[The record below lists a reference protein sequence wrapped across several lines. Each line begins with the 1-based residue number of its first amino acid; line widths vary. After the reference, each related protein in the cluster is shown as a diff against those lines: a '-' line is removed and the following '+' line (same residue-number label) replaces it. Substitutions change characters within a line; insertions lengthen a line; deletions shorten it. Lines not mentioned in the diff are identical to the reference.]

1 MFTHATLFAR
11 WCLLL
16 LLCIPVLA
24 GLVGVIFPALG
35 YFPAIGAN
43 GFSTQVFVTLF
54 TLPDVWQMMMLSLFT
69 GFGSTLL
76 AVIAAFCI
84 LATFYQS
91 SLLGKIQGVLSPFL
105 VFPHAAA
112 AIALLFVVSPSGI
125 FAAIITRL
133 NAYLSHVFTSPFTN
147 GTLPINEMASISEMA
162 LPAANDG
169 TLLYDDTG
177 LSILIALSL
186 KELPFIMLMTLS
198 VMSQPLVKKKLTGYV
213 QVGTALGYSPTASF
227 FKLVLPTIYSQI
239 KLPLLAVLVFATSNV
254 EIPLILGPNN
264 PSTLAVAIMHWF
276 NHIDL
281 SMRLLASSAA
291 VVQVAVSAVAVMLFL
306 GGEQLVKHVGK
317 RSLSSG
323 NRYFA
328 DAALRACG
336 FTVMAVYIILICAV
350 VYTVVTYS
358 FAKQWHFPLLLPEGL
373 TLLHWDTAI
382 SALASPLINSLLLGV
397 MVSTTSITLVLFT
410 LESEQ
415 LKPARTFASNAFSA
429 SLFLPLLV
437 PGVAFLYGLV
447 WFQQLVFQD
456 AVWFHTYIA
465 HMVYVVPY
473 VFLSMAVAY
482 RRLDNRYAMVAQ
494 SLGKTPWQVFYHV
507 KLPSL
512 FSAIMVA
519 WALGLAIS
527 FSQYLPTLLASGG
540 TIPTITTEAVAS
552 VSGSSTRL
560 TAVYVII
567 QAVMPLL
574 GFMIA
579 WYIPAFAMKKQR
591 RQMHSEGSLDYVD
604 ANTVHKERMANIRTK
619 TTRA

>member
-1 MFTHATLFAR
+1 HAFTT
-11 WCLLL
+11 
-16 LLCIPVLA
+16 P
-24 GLVGVIFPALG
+24 
-35 YFPAIGAN
+35 
-43 GFSTQVFVTLF
+43 FV
-54 TLPDVWQMMMLSLFT
+54 
-69 GFGSTLL
+69 
-76 AVIAAFCI
+76 
-84 LATFYQS
+84 
-91 SLLGKIQGVLSPFL
+91 
-105 VFPHAAA
+105 
-112 AIALLFVVSPSGI
+112 
-125 FAAIITRL
+125 
-133 NAYLSHVFTSPFTN
+133 
-147 GTLPINEMASISEMA
+147 NEVSEMA

-169 TLLYDDTG
+169 TLLYDSLG

-186 KELPFIMLMTLS
+186 KELPFILLMTLS

-213 QVGTALGYSPTASF
+213 KVGTALGYSPTASF
-227 FKLVLPTIYSQI
+227 FKLVLPTIFSQI

-291 VVQVAVSAVAVMLFL
+291 VVQVAVLAVAVVLFL
-306 GGEQLVKHVGK
+306 GIERLVAYTGK
-317 RSLSSG
+317 RSLSGG

-328 DAALRACG
+328 DAVLRACG
-336 FTVMAVYIILICAV
+336 FVIMAFYIILICTV
-350 VYTVVTYS
+350 VYTVVVYS

-373 TLLHWDTAI
+373 TLLHWSTAT
-382 SALASPLINSLLLGV
+382 SALTTPLINTLLLGAL
-397 MVSTTSITLVLFT
+397 VSTTSLVLVLFT

-415 LKPARTFASNAFSA
+415 LKPARAVASNAFSV

-437 PGVAFLYGLV
+437 PGVAFLY
-447 WFQQLVFQD
+447 
-456 AVWFHTYIA
+456 
-465 HMVYVVPY
+465 VVPY

-482 RRLDNRYAMVAQ
+482 RKFDNRYAMVAQ

-540 TIPTITTEAVAS
+540 TLPTVTTEAVAS

-567 QAVMPLL
+567 QAVMPLI

-579 WYIPAFAMKKQR
+579 WYMPAIATR
-591 RQMHSEGSLDYVD
+591 RRSRQMLVSDTHSNRSADPVQ
-604 ANTVHKERMANIRTK
+604 
-619 TTRA
+619 

>member
-1 MFTHATLFAR
+1 MFTHITLVAR

-43 GFSTQVFVTLF
+43 TFSTQVFAALF
-54 TLPDVWQMMMLSLFT
+54 DLPDIWQMMWLSLFT
-69 GFGSTLL
+69 GIGSTLL

-112 AIALLFVVSPSGI
+112 AISLLFVASPSGI
-125 FAAIITRL
+125 FAAITTRL
-133 NAYLSHVFTSPFTN
+133 NAYFSHAFTTPFV
-147 GTLPINEMASISEMA
+147 NEISEMA
-162 LPAANDG
+162 LPAVNDG
-169 TLLYDDTG
+169 TLLYDGLG

-186 KELPFIMLMTLS
+186 KELPFILLMTLS
-198 VMSQPLVKKKLTGYV
+198 VMSQPLVKMKLTGYV
-213 QVGTALGYSPTASF
+213 KVGTALGYSPTASF
-227 FKLVLPTIYSQI
+227 FKLVLPTIFSQI

-291 VVQVAVSAVAVMLFL
+291 VVQVAVSAVAVLLFF
-306 GGEQLVKHVGK
+306 GIERLVTYTGK
-317 RSLSSG
+317 RSLSGG

-328 DAALRACG
+328 DAVLRACG

-350 VYTVVTYS
+350 VYTVVVYS

-373 TLLHWDTAI
+373 TLLHWSTAT
-382 SALASPLINSLLLGV
+382 SALTTPLINTLLLGAL
-397 MVSTTSITLVLFT
+397 VSTTSLVLVLFT

-415 LKPARTFASNAFSA
+415 LKPARAVASNAFSV

-447 WFQQLVFQD
+447 WFQQLVFQN
-456 AVWFHTYIA
+456 AVWFHTYVA

-482 RRLDNRYAMVAQ
+482 RKFDNRYAMVAQ

-540 TIPTITTEAVAS
+540 TLPTVTTEAVAS

-567 QAVMPLL
+567 QAVMPLI

-579 WYIPAFAMKKQR
+579 WYMPAVATR
-591 RQMHSEGSLDYVD
+591 RRSRQMLVSDTQSNRSADPVQ
-604 ANTVHKERMANIRTK
+604 
-619 TTRA
+619 

>member
-1 MFTHATLFAR
+1 MFTHITLVAR

-43 GFSTQVFVTLF
+43 AFSTQVFATLF
-54 TLPDVWQMMMLSLFT
+54 DLPDIWQMMWLSLFT
-69 GFGSTLL
+69 GVGSTLL

-112 AIALLFVVSPSGI
+112 AISLLFVVSPSGI
-125 FAAIITRL
+125 FAATTTRL
-133 NAYLSHVFTSPFTN
+133 NAYFSHAFTTPFV
-147 GTLPINEMASISEMA
+147 NEISEMA

-169 TLLYDDTG
+169 TLLYDGLG

-186 KELPFIMLMTLS
+186 KELPFILLMTLS

-213 QVGTALGYSPTASF
+213 KVGTALGYSPTASF
-227 FKLVLPTIYSQI
+227 FKLVLPTIFSQI

-291 VVQVAVSAVAVMLFL
+291 VVQVAVSAVAVVLFL
-306 GGEQLVKHVGK
+306 GIERLVAYTGK
-317 RSLSSG
+317 CSLSGG

-328 DAALRACG
+328 DTALRACG
-336 FTVMAVYIILICAV
+336 FTVMAVYIILICTV
-350 VYTVVTYS
+350 VYTVVVYS

-373 TLLHWDTAI
+373 TLLHWNTAT
-382 SALASPLINSLLLGV
+382 SALTTPLINTLLLGV
-397 MVSTTSITLVLFT
+397 LVSTTSLVLVLFT

-415 LKPARTFASNAFSA
+415 LKPARAVAENAFSV

-447 WFQQLVFQD
+447 WFQQLVFQN
-456 AVWFHTYIA
+456 AVWFHTYVA

-482 RRLDNRYAMVAQ
+482 RKFDNRYAMVAQ

-540 TIPTITTEAVAS
+540 TLPTVTTEAVAS

-567 QAVMPLL
+567 QAVMPLI

-579 WYIPAFAMKKQR
+579 WYMPAIATR
-591 RQMHSEGSLDYVD
+591 RRSRQMLVSDTHSNRSADPVQ
-604 ANTVHKERMANIRTK
+604 
-619 TTRA
+619 

>member
-1 MFTHATLFAR
+1 MFTHITLVAR

-43 GFSTQVFVTLF
+43 AFSTQVFATLF
-54 TLPDVWQMMMLSLFT
+54 DLPDIWQMMWLSLFT
-69 GFGSTLL
+69 GVGSTLL

-112 AIALLFVVSPSGI
+112 AISLLFVVSPSGI
-125 FAAIITRL
+125 FAAVTTRL
-133 NAYLSHVFTSPFTN
+133 NAYFSHAFTTPFV
-147 GTLPINEMASISEMA
+147 NEISEMA

-169 TLLYDDTG
+169 TLLYDSLG

-186 KELPFIMLMTLS
+186 KELPFILLMTLS

-213 QVGTALGYSPTASF
+213 KVGTALGYSPTASF
-227 FKLVLPTIYSQI
+227 FKLVLPTIFSQI

-291 VVQVAVSAVAVMLFL
+291 VVQVAVSAVAVLLFF
-306 GGEQLVKHVGK
+306 GIERLVTYTGK
-317 RSLSSG
+317 RSLSGG

-328 DAALRACG
+328 DTALRACG

-350 VYTVVTYS
+350 VYTVVVYS

-373 TLLHWDTAI
+373 TLLHWNTAT
-382 SALASPLINSLLLGV
+382 SALTTPLINTLLLGV
-397 MVSTTSITLVLFT
+397 LVSTTSLVLVLFT

-415 LKPARTFASNAFSA
+415 LKPARAVAENAFSV

-447 WFQQLVFQD
+447 WFQQLVFQN
-456 AVWFHTYIA
+456 AVWFHTYVA
-465 HMVYVVPY
+465 HMVYVLPY

-482 RRLDNRYAMVAQ
+482 RKFDNRYAMVAQ

-540 TIPTITTEAVAS
+540 TLPTVTTEAVAS

-567 QAVMPLL
+567 QAVMPLI

-579 WYIPAFAMKKQR
+579 WYMPAVATRRRSKQ
-591 RQMHSEGSLDYVD
+591 MLVSDTHSNRSADPVQ
-604 ANTVHKERMANIRTK
+604 
-619 TTRA
+619 

>member
-1 MFTHATLFAR
+1 MFTHITLVAR

-24 GLVGVIFPALG
+24 GVVGVIFPALG

-43 GFSTQVFVTLF
+43 AFSTKVFATLF
-54 TLPDVWQMMMLSLFT
+54 SLPDVWQMMWLSLFT
-69 GFGSTLL
+69 GLGSTLL
-76 AVIAAFCI
+76 AVFAAFCI

-112 AIALLFVVSPSGI
+112 AIALLFVLSPSGI
-125 FAAIITRL
+125 FAAISTRL
-133 NAYLSHVFTSPFTN
+133 NVYFSHAFTSSFIYEP
-147 GTLPINEMASISEMA
+147 A
-162 LPAANDG
+162 LPSSNG
-169 TLLYDDTG
+169 GGILYDDVG
-177 LSILIALSL
+177 LSVLIALSL

-213 QVGTALGYSPTASF
+213 KVGTALGYSPTASF
-227 FKLVLPTIYSQI
+227 FKLVLPTIFSQI
-239 KLPLLAVLVFATSNV
+239 KLPILAVLVFATSNV

-264 PSTLAVAIMHWF
+264 PSTLAVAIVHWF

-291 VVQVAVSAVAVMLFL
+291 VVQVAVSAVAVLLFI
-306 GGEQLVKHVGK
+306 GIESIFKHMGK
-317 RSLSSG
+317 RSLSKG

-328 DAALRACG
+328 GKTVRVSGFAIVALY
-336 FTVMAVYIILICAV
+336 VILICAV
-350 VYTVVTYS
+350 VYMVVVYS
-358 FAKQWHFPLLLPEGL
+358 FAKQWTFPQLLPEGA
-373 TLLHWDTAI
+373 TLLHWNTAM
-382 SALASPLINSLLLGV
+382 SALASPFINTLLLGV
-397 MVSTTSITLVLFT
+397 LVSTTALLLVLFT

-415 LKPARTFASNAFSA
+415 LKPARAYAAYAFSL

-447 WFQQLVFQD
+447 WFQQLIFQD

-465 HMVYVVPY
+465 HMVYVIPY

-482 RRLDNRYAMVAQ
+482 RKFDNRYAMVAK
-494 SLGKTPWQVFYHV
+494 SLGKTPWQVFFHV

-540 TIPTITTEAVAS
+540 TIPTVTTEAVAS

-567 QAVMPLL
+567 QAVMPLI

-579 WYIPAFAMKKQR
+579 WYVPVIAMKKRSSQGLVTGN
-591 RQMHSEGSLDYVD
+591 QSANSAKAENKNKKGVIHS
-604 ANTVHKERMANIRTK
+604 A
-619 TTRA
+619 

>member
-1 MFTHATLFAR
+1 MFTHITLVAR

-43 GFSTQVFVTLF
+43 AFSTQVFATLF
-54 TLPDVWQMMMLSLFT
+54 DLPDIWQMMWLSLFT
-69 GFGSTLL
+69 GIGSTLL

-112 AIALLFVVSPSGI
+112 AISLLFVVSPSGI
-125 FAAIITRL
+125 FAAVTTRL
-133 NAYLSHVFTSPFTN
+133 NAYFSHAFTTPFV
-147 GTLPINEMASISEMA
+147 NEISEMA

-169 TLLYDDTG
+169 TLLYDGLG

-186 KELPFIMLMTLS
+186 KELPFILLMTLS

-213 QVGTALGYSPTASF
+213 KVGTALGYSPTASF
-227 FKLVLPTIYSQI
+227 FKLVLPTIFSQI

-291 VVQVAVSAVAVMLFL
+291 VVQVAVSAVAVVLFL
-306 GGEQLVKHVGK
+306 GIERLVAYTGK
-317 RSLSSG
+317 RSLSGG

-328 DAALRACG
+328 DTALRACG

-350 VYTVVTYS
+350 VYTVVVYS

-373 TLLHWDTAI
+373 TLLHWNTAT
-382 SALASPLINSLLLGV
+382 SALTTPLINTLLLGV
-397 MVSTTSITLVLFT
+397 LVSTTSLVLVLFT

-415 LKPARTFASNAFSA
+415 LKPARVVASNAFSV

-447 WFQQLVFQD
+447 WFQQLVFQN

-482 RRLDNRYAMVAQ
+482 RKFDNRYAMVAQ

-540 TIPTITTEAVAS
+540 TLPTVTTEAVAS

-567 QAVMPLL
+567 QAVMPLI

-579 WYIPAFAMKKQR
+579 WYMPAVATR
-591 RQMHSEGSLDYVD
+591 RRSRQMLVSDTHSNRSADPVQ
-604 ANTVHKERMANIRTK
+604 
-619 TTRA
+619 

>member
-1 MFTHATLFAR
+1 MFTHITLVAR

-43 GFSTQVFVTLF
+43 TFSTQVFATLF
-54 TLPDVWQMMMLSLFT
+54 DLPDIWQMMWLSLFT
-69 GFGSTLL
+69 GVGSTLL

-112 AIALLFVVSPSGI
+112 AISLLFVVSPSGI
-125 FAAIITRL
+125 FAATTTRL
-133 NAYLSHVFTSPFTN
+133 NAYFSHAFTTPFV
-147 GTLPINEMASISEMA
+147 NEISEMA

-169 TLLYDDTG
+169 TLLYDGLG

-186 KELPFIMLMTLS
+186 KELPFILLMTLS

-213 QVGTALGYSPTASF
+213 KVGTALGYSPTASF
-227 FKLVLPTIYSQI
+227 FKLVLPTIFSQI

-291 VVQVAVSAVAVMLFL
+291 VVQVAVSAVAVVLFL
-306 GGEQLVKHVGK
+306 GIERLVAYTGK
-317 RSLSSG
+317 RSLSGG

-328 DAALRACG
+328 DTALRACG

-350 VYTVVTYS
+350 VYTVVVYS

-373 TLLHWDTAI
+373 TLLHWSTAT
-382 SALASPLINSLLLGV
+382 SALTTPLINTLLLGV
-397 MVSTTSITLVLFT
+397 LVSTNSLVLVLFT

-415 LKPARTFASNAFSA
+415 LKPARVVASNAFSV

-447 WFQQLVFQD
+447 WFQQLVFQN

-482 RRLDNRYAMVAQ
+482 RKFDNRYAMVAQ

-540 TIPTITTEAVAS
+540 TLPTVTTEAVAS

-567 QAVMPLL
+567 QAVMPLI

-579 WYIPAFAMKKQR
+579 WYMPAIATR
-591 RQMHSEGSLDYVD
+591 RRSRQMLVSDTHSNRSADPVQ
-604 ANTVHKERMANIRTK
+604 
-619 TTRA
+619 

>member
-1 MFTHATLFAR
+1 MFAQFTRIMR

-43 GFSTQVFVTLF
+43 SFSLDVFRTLF
-54 TLPDVWQMMMLSLFT
+54 ALDDIWHMVWLSLFT
-69 GFGSTLL
+69 GVGSTLL
-76 AVIAAFCI
+76 AMAGAFLL

-91 SLLGKIQGVLSPFL
+91 SWLEKVQGLLSPFL

-112 AIALLFVVSPSGI
+112 AIALLFVLSPSGI
-125 FAAIITRL
+125 FARL
-133 NAYLSHVFTSPFTN
+133 MVLGGDDVPPVAGSSFFPYDEFGFSV
-147 GTLPINEMASISEMA
+147 
-162 LPAANDG
+162 
-169 TLLYDDTG
+169 LL
-177 LSILIALSL
+177 ALSL
-186 KELPFIMLMTLS
+186 KELPFIILMALS
-198 VMSQPLVKKKLTGYV
+198 VMSQPLIKKKLLGYV
-213 QVGTALGYSPTASF
+213 NVGSSLGYSPTASF
-227 FKLVLPTIYSQI
+227 FKLVAPSIFTQI
-239 KLPLLAVLVFATSNV
+239 KLPILAVLVFATSNV
-254 EIPLILGPNN
+254 EIPLILGSNN

-291 VVQVAVSAVAVMLFL
+291 VLQVAVSGVVLLLFFAVEHFL
-306 GGEQLVKHVGK
+306 MYLGK
-317 RSLSSG
+317 QSLIKG
-323 NRYFA
+323 RRHGA
-328 DAALRACG
+328 DALVRG
-336 FTVMAVYIILICAV
+336 IGYGIVSLYVILISTVIYAV
-350 VYTVVTYS
+350 VMYS
-358 FAKQWHFPLLLPEGL
+358 IAKHWSFPALLPEGV
-373 TLLHWDTAI
+373 TFLHWGTALE
-382 SALASPLINSLLLGV
+382 ALATPLVNSLLLG
-397 MVSTTSITLVLFT
+397 MLVSTSAMLLVLFT

-415 LKPARTFASNAFSA
+415 LKPAARHANSAFSI

-447 WFQQLVFQD
+447 WFQQLVLQN

-482 RRLDNRYAMVAQ
+482 RKFDNRYAMVAQ
-494 SLGKTPWQVFYHV
+494 SLGKTPWQVFYRI
-507 KLPSL
+507 KLSL
-512 FSAIMVA
+512 MLNAILVA

-540 TIPTITTEAVAS
+540 TIATITTEAVAS

-567 QAVMPLL
+567 QGAMPLI
-574 GFMIA
+574 GFVIA
-579 WYIPAFAMKKQR
+579 WYLPGVLMKNRGASIKEKNKR
-591 RQMHSEGSLDYVD
+591 RAVLHG
-604 ANTVHKERMANIRTK
+604 T
-619 TTRA
+619 

>member
-1 MFTHATLFAR
+1 MFTHITLVAR

-43 GFSTQVFVTLF
+43 AFSTQVFAALF
-54 TLPDVWQMMMLSLFT
+54 DLPDIWQMMWLSLFT
-69 GFGSTLL
+69 GVGSTLL

-112 AIALLFVVSPSGI
+112 AISLLFVVSPSGI
-125 FAAIITRL
+125 FAAITTRL
-133 NAYLSHVFTSPFTN
+133 NAYFSHAFATPFV
-147 GTLPINEMASISEMA
+147 NEISEMA

-169 TLLYDDTG
+169 TLLYDGLG

-186 KELPFIMLMTLS
+186 KELPFILLMTLS

-213 QVGTALGYSPTASF
+213 KVGTALGYSPTASF
-227 FKLVLPTIYSQI
+227 FKLVLPTIFSQI

-291 VVQVAVSAVAVMLFL
+291 VVQVAVSAVAVVLFL
-306 GGEQLVKHVGK
+306 GIERLVAYTGK
-317 RSLSSG
+317 RSLSGG

-328 DAALRACG
+328 DTALRACG

-350 VYTVVTYS
+350 VYTVVVYS

-373 TLLHWDTAI
+373 TLLHWSTAT
-382 SALASPLINSLLLGV
+382 SALTTPLINTLLLGV
-397 MVSTTSITLVLFT
+397 LVSTNSLVLVLFT

-415 LKPARTFASNAFSA
+415 LKPARVVASNAFSV

-447 WFQQLVFQD
+447 WFQQLVFQN

-482 RRLDNRYAMVAQ
+482 RKFDNRYAMVAQ

-540 TIPTITTEAVAS
+540 TLPTVTTEAVAS

-567 QAVMPLL
+567 QAVMPLI

-579 WYIPAFAMKKQR
+579 WYMPAIATR
-591 RQMHSEGSLDYVD
+591 RRSRQMLVSDTHSNRSADPVQ
-604 ANTVHKERMANIRTK
+604 
-619 TTRA
+619 

>member
-1 MFTHATLFAR
+1 MFTHITLVAR

-43 GFSTQVFVTLF
+43 AFSTQVFATLF
-54 TLPDVWQMMMLSLFT
+54 GLPDIWQMMWLSLFT
-69 GFGSTLL
+69 GIGSTLL

-112 AIALLFVVSPSGI
+112 AISLLFVVSPSGI
-125 FAAIITRL
+125 FAAITTRL
-133 NAYLSHVFTSPFTN
+133 NAYFSHAFTTPFV
-147 GTLPINEMASISEMA
+147 NEISEMA

-169 TLLYDDTG
+169 TLLYDSLG

-186 KELPFIMLMTLS
+186 KELPFILLMTLS

-213 QVGTALGYSPTASF
+213 KVGTALGYSPTASF
-227 FKLVLPTIYSQI
+227 FKLVLPTIFSQI

-291 VVQVAVSAVAVMLFL
+291 VVQVAVSAVAVLLFF
-306 GGEQLVKHVGK
+306 GIERLVTYTGK
-317 RSLSSG
+317 RSLSGG

-328 DAALRACG
+328 DAVLRTCG
-336 FTVMAVYIILICAV
+336 FVIMAFYIILICTV
-350 VYTVVTYS
+350 VYTVVVYS
-358 FAKQWHFPLLLPEGL
+358 LAKQWHFPLLLPEGL
-373 TLLHWDTAI
+373 TLLHWNTAT
-382 SALASPLINSLLLGV
+382 SALTTPLINTLLLGV
-397 MVSTTSITLVLFT
+397 LVSTTSLVLVLFT

-415 LKPARTFASNAFSA
+415 LKPARAVAENAFSV

-447 WFQQLVFQD
+447 WFQQLVFQN
-456 AVWFHTYIA
+456 AVWFHTYVA
-465 HMVYVVPY
+465 HMVYVLPY

-482 RRLDNRYAMVAQ
+482 RKFDNRYAMVAQ

-540 TIPTITTEAVAS
+540 TLPTVTTEAVAS

-567 QAVMPLL
+567 QAVMPLI

-579 WYIPAFAMKKQR
+579 WYMPAIATR
-591 RQMHSEGSLDYVD
+591 RRSRQMLVSDTHSNRSADPVQ
-604 ANTVHKERMANIRTK
+604 
-619 TTRA
+619 

>member
-1 MFTHATLFAR
+1 MFTHITLVAR

-43 GFSTQVFVTLF
+43 TFSTQVFATLF
-54 TLPDVWQMMMLSLFT
+54 GLPDIWQMMWLSLFT
-69 GFGSTLL
+69 GIGSTLL

-112 AIALLFVVSPSGI
+112 AISLVFVVSPSGI
-125 FAAIITRL
+125 FAAVTTRL
-133 NAYLSHVFTSPFTN
+133 NAYFSHAFTTPFV
-147 GTLPINEMASISEMA
+147 NEVSEMA

-169 TLLYDDTG
+169 TLLYDSLG

-186 KELPFIMLMTLS
+186 KELPFILLMTLS

-213 QVGTALGYSPTASF
+213 KVGTALGYSPTASF
-227 FKLVLPTIYSQI
+227 FKLVLPTIFSQI
-239 KLPLLAVLVFATSNV
+239 NATSNV

-291 VVQVAVSAVAVMLFL
+291 VVQVAVLAVAVVLFL
-306 GGEQLVKHVGK
+306 GIERLVAYTGK
-317 RSLSSG
+317 RSLSGG

-328 DAALRACG
+328 DAVLRACG
-336 FTVMAVYIILICAV
+336 FVIMAFYIILICTV
-350 VYTVVTYS
+350 VYTVVVYS

-373 TLLHWDTAI
+373 TLLHWSTAT
-382 SALASPLINSLLLGV
+382 SALTTPLINTLLLGAL
-397 MVSTTSITLVLFT
+397 VSTTSLVLVLFT

-415 LKPARTFASNAFSA
+415 LKPARAVASNAFSV

-447 WFQQLVFQD
+447 WFQQLVFQN
-456 AVWFHTYIA
+456 AVWFHTYVA

-482 RRLDNRYAMVAQ
+482 RKFDNRYAMVAQ

-540 TIPTITTEAVAS
+540 TLPTVTTEAVAS

-567 QAVMPLL
+567 QAVMPLI

-579 WYIPAFAMKKQR
+579 WCMPAIAMR
-591 RQMHSEGSLDYVD
+591 RRSRQMLVSDTHSNRSADPVQ
-604 ANTVHKERMANIRTK
+604 
-619 TTRA
+619 

>member
-1 MFTHATLFAR
+1 MFTHITLVAR

-43 GFSTQVFVTLF
+43 AFSTQVFATLF
-54 TLPDVWQMMMLSLFT
+54 GLPDIWQMMWLSLFT
-69 GFGSTLL
+69 GIGSTLL

-112 AIALLFVVSPSGI
+112 AISLLFVVSPSGI
-125 FAAIITRL
+125 FAAVTTRL
-133 NAYLSHVFTSPFTN
+133 NAYFSHAFTTPFV
-147 GTLPINEMASISEMA
+147 NEISEMA

-169 TLLYDDTG
+169 TLLYDSLG

-186 KELPFIMLMTLS
+186 KELPFILLMTLS
-198 VMSQPLVKKKLTGYV
+198 IMSQPLVKKKLTGYV
-213 QVGTALGYSPTASF
+213 KVGTALGYSPTASF
-227 FKLVLPTIYSQI
+227 FKLVLPTIFSQI

-291 VVQVAVSAVAVMLFL
+291 VVQVAVSAVAVLLFF
-306 GGEQLVKHVGK
+306 GIERLVTYTGK
-317 RSLSSG
+317 RSLSGG

-328 DAALRACG
+328 DAVLRTCG
-336 FTVMAVYIILICAV
+336 FVIMAFYIILICTV
-350 VYTVVTYS
+350 VYTVVVYS

-373 TLLHWDTAI
+373 TLLHWNTAT
-382 SALASPLINSLLLGV
+382 SALTTPLINTLLLGV
-397 MVSTTSITLVLFT
+397 LVSTTSLVLVLFT

-415 LKPARTFASNAFSA
+415 LKPARAVAENAFSV

-447 WFQQLVFQD
+447 WFQQLAFQN
-456 AVWFHTYIA
+456 AVWFHTYVA
-465 HMVYVVPY
+465 HMVYVLPY

-482 RRLDNRYAMVAQ
+482 RKFDNRYAMVAQ

-540 TIPTITTEAVAS
+540 TLPTVTTEAVAS

-567 QAVMPLL
+567 QAVMPLI

-579 WYIPAFAMKKQR
+579 WYMPAVATR
-591 RQMHSEGSLDYVD
+591 RRSRQMLVSDTHSNRSADPVQ
-604 ANTVHKERMANIRTK
+604 
-619 TTRA
+619 

>member
-1 MFTHATLFAR
+1 MFTHITLVAR

-43 GFSTQVFVTLF
+43 AFSTQVFATLF
-54 TLPDVWQMMMLSLFT
+54 DLPDIWQMMWLSLFT
-69 GFGSTLL
+69 GVGSTLL

-112 AIALLFVVSPSGI
+112 AISLLFVVSPSGI
-125 FAAIITRL
+125 FAATTTRL
-133 NAYLSHVFTSPFTN
+133 NAYFSHAFTTPFV
-147 GTLPINEMASISEMA
+147 NEISEMA

-169 TLLYDDTG
+169 TLLYDSLG

-186 KELPFIMLMTLS
+186 KELPFILLMTLS

-213 QVGTALGYSPTASF
+213 KVGTALGYSPTASF
-227 FKLVLPTIYSQI
+227 FKLVLPTIFSQI
-239 KLPLLAVLVFATSNV
+239 KLPLLAVLVFAISNV

-291 VVQVAVSAVAVMLFL
+291 VVQVAVSAVAVVLFL
-306 GGEQLVKHVGK
+306 GIERLVAYTGK
-317 RSLSSG
+317 RSLSGG

-328 DAALRACG
+328 DTALRACG

-350 VYTVVTYS
+350 VYTVVVYS

-373 TLLHWDTAI
+373 TLLHWSTAT
-382 SALASPLINSLLLGV
+382 SALTTPLINTLLLGAL
-397 MVSTTSITLVLFT
+397 VSTTSLVLVLFT

-415 LKPARTFASNAFSA
+415 LKPARAVASNAFSV

-447 WFQQLVFQD
+447 WFQQLVFQN
-456 AVWFHTYIA
+456 AVWFHTYVA

-482 RRLDNRYAMVAQ
+482 RKFDNRYAMVAQ

-540 TIPTITTEAVAS
+540 TLPTVTTEAVAS

-567 QAVMPLL
+567 QAVMPLI

-579 WYIPAFAMKKQR
+579 WYMPAVATRRRSKQ
-591 RQMHSEGSLDYVD
+591 MLVSDTHSNRSADPVQ
-604 ANTVHKERMANIRTK
+604 
-619 TTRA
+619 

>member
-1 MFTHATLFAR
+1 MFAQFTRIMR

-43 GFSTQVFVTLF
+43 SFSLDVFRTLF
-54 TLPDVWQMMMLSLFT
+54 ALDDIWHMVWLSLFT
-69 GFGSTLL
+69 GVGSTLL
-76 AVIAAFCI
+76 AMAGAFLL

-91 SLLGKIQGVLSPFL
+91 SWLEKVQGLLSPFL

-112 AIALLFVVSPSGI
+112 AIALLFVLSPSGI
-125 FAAIITRL
+125 FARFMVL
-133 NAYLSHVFTSPFTN
+133 GGS
-147 GTLPINEMASISEMA
+147 
-162 LPAANDG
+162 DG
-169 TLLYDDTG
+169 PHIAGSSFFPYDEFGFSVLL
-177 LSILIALSL
+177 ALSL
-186 KELPFIMLMTLS
+186 KELPFIILMALS
-198 VMSQPLVKKKLTGYV
+198 VMSQPLIKKKLLGYV
-213 QVGTALGYSPTASF
+213 NVGSSLGYSPTASF
-227 FKLVLPTIYSQI
+227 FKLVAPSIFTQI
-239 KLPLLAVLVFATSNV
+239 KLPILAVLVFATSNV
-254 EIPLILGPNN
+254 EIPLILGSNN

-291 VVQVAVSAVAVMLFL
+291 VLQVAVSGVVLLLFFAVEHFL
-306 GGEQLVKHVGK
+306 MYLGK
-317 RSLSSG
+317 QSLIKG
-323 NRYFA
+323 RRHGA
-328 DAALRACG
+328 DALVRG
-336 FTVMAVYIILICAV
+336 IGYGIVSLYVILISTVIYAV
-350 VYTVVTYS
+350 VMYS
-358 FAKQWHFPLLLPEGL
+358 IAKHWSFPALLPEGV
-373 TLLHWDTAI
+373 TFLHWGTALE
-382 SALASPLINSLLLGV
+382 ALATPLVNSLLLG
-397 MVSTTSITLVLFT
+397 MLVSTSAMLLVLFT

-415 LKPARTFASNAFSA
+415 LKPAARHANSAFSI

-447 WFQQLVFQD
+447 WFQQLVLQN

-482 RRLDNRYAMVAQ
+482 RKFDNRYAMVAQ
-494 SLGKTPWQVFYHV
+494 SLGKTPWQVFYRI
-507 KLPSL
+507 KLPL
-512 FSAIMVA
+512 MLNAILVA

-540 TIPTITTEAVAS
+540 TIATITTEAVAS

-567 QAVMPLL
+567 QGAMPLI
-574 GFMIA
+574 GFVIA
-579 WYIPAFAMKKQR
+579 WYLPGVLMKNRGASIKEKNKR
-591 RQMHSEGSLDYVD
+591 RAVLHG
-604 ANTVHKERMANIRTK
+604 T
-619 TTRA
+619 

>member
-1 MFTHATLFAR
+1 MFTHITLVAR

-43 GFSTQVFVTLF
+43 AFSTQVFATLF
-54 TLPDVWQMMMLSLFT
+54 DLPDIWQMMWLSLFT
-69 GFGSTLL
+69 GIGSTLL

-112 AIALLFVVSPSGI
+112 AISLLFVVSPSGI
-125 FAAIITRL
+125 FAATTTRL
-133 NAYLSHVFTSPFTN
+133 NAYFSHAFTTPFV
-147 GTLPINEMASISEMA
+147 NEISEMA

-169 TLLYDDTG
+169 TLLYDGLG

-186 KELPFIMLMTLS
+186 KELPFILLMTLS

-213 QVGTALGYSPTASF
+213 KVGTALGYSPTASF
-227 FKLVLPTIYSQI
+227 FKLVLPTIFSQI

-291 VVQVAVSAVAVMLFL
+291 VVQVAVSAVAVVLFL
-306 GGEQLVKHVGK
+306 GIERLVAYTGK
-317 RSLSSG
+317 CSLSGG

-328 DAALRACG
+328 DTALRACG

-350 VYTVVTYS
+350 VYTVVVYS

-373 TLLHWDTAI
+373 TLLHWNTAT
-382 SALASPLINSLLLGV
+382 SALTTPLINTLLLGV
-397 MVSTTSITLVLFT
+397 LVSTTSLVLVLFT

-415 LKPARTFASNAFSA
+415 LKPARAVAENAFSV

-447 WFQQLVFQD
+447 WFQQLVFQN
-456 AVWFHTYIA
+456 AVWFHTYVA

-482 RRLDNRYAMVAQ
+482 RKFDNRYAMVAQ

-540 TIPTITTEAVAS
+540 TLPTVTTEAVAS

-567 QAVMPLL
+567 QAVMPLI

-579 WYIPAFAMKKQR
+579 WYMPAVATR
-591 RQMHSEGSLDYVD
+591 RRSRQMLVSDTHSNRSADPVQ
-604 ANTVHKERMANIRTK
+604 
-619 TTRA
+619 

>member
-1 MFTHATLFAR
+1 MFAQFTRIMR

-43 GFSTQVFVTLF
+43 SFSLDVFRTLF
-54 TLPDVWQMMMLSLFT
+54 ALDDIWHMVWLSLFT
-69 GFGSTLL
+69 GVGSTLL
-76 AVIAAFCI
+76 AMAGAFLL

-91 SLLGKIQGVLSPFL
+91 SWLEKVQGLLSPFL

-112 AIALLFVVSPSGI
+112 AIALLFVLSPSGI
-125 FAAIITRL
+125 FARL
-133 NAYLSHVFTSPFTN
+133 MVLGGDDAP
-147 GTLPINEMASISEMA
+147 
-162 LPAANDG
+162 PAAGSSFFPYDEFG
-169 TLLYDDTG
+169 FSVLL
-177 LSILIALSL
+177 ALSL
-186 KELPFIMLMTLS
+186 KELPFIILMALS
-198 VMSQPLVKKKLTGYV
+198 VMSQPLIKKKLLGYV
-213 QVGTALGYSPTASF
+213 NVGASLGYSPTASF
-227 FKLVLPTIYSQI
+227 FKLVAPSIFTQI
-239 KLPLLAVLVFATSNV
+239 KLPILAVLVFATSNV
-254 EIPLILGPNN
+254 EIPLILGSNN

-291 VVQVAVSAVAVMLFL
+291 VLQVAVSGVVLLLFFAVEHFL
-306 GGEQLVKHVGK
+306 MYLGK
-317 RSLSSG
+317 QSLIKG
-323 NRYFA
+323 RRHGA
-328 DAALRACG
+328 DALVRG
-336 FTVMAVYIILICAV
+336 IGYGIVSLYVILISTVIYAV
-350 VYTVVTYS
+350 VMYS
-358 FAKQWHFPLLLPEGL
+358 IAKHWSFPALLPEGV
-373 TLLHWDTAI
+373 TFLHWGTALE
-382 SALASPLINSLLLGV
+382 ALATPLVNSLLLG
-397 MVSTTSITLVLFT
+397 MLVSTSAMLLVLFT

-415 LKPARTFASNAFSA
+415 LKPAARHANSAFSI

-447 WFQQLVFQD
+447 WFQQLVLQN

-482 RRLDNRYAMVAQ
+482 RKFDNRYAMVAQ
-494 SLGKTPWQVFYHV
+494 SLGKTPWQVFYRI
-507 KLPSL
+507 KLPL
-512 FSAIMVA
+512 MLNAILVA

-540 TIPTITTEAVAS
+540 TIATITTEAVAS

-567 QAVMPLL
+567 QGAMPLI
-574 GFMIA
+574 GFVIA
-579 WYIPAFAMKKQR
+579 WYLPGVLMKNRGASIKEKNKR
-591 RQMHSEGSLDYVD
+591 RAVLHG
-604 ANTVHKERMANIRTK
+604 T
-619 TTRA
+619 

>member
-1 MFTHATLFAR
+1 MFTHITLVAR

-43 GFSTQVFVTLF
+43 AFSTQVFATLF
-54 TLPDVWQMMMLSLFT
+54 GLPDIWQMMWLSLFT
-69 GFGSTLL
+69 GIGSTLL

-112 AIALLFVVSPSGI
+112 AISLLFVVSPSGI
-125 FAAIITRL
+125 FAAVTTRL
-133 NAYLSHVFTSPFTN
+133 NAYFSHAFTTPFV
-147 GTLPINEMASISEMA
+147 NEISEMA

-169 TLLYDDTG
+169 TLLYDSLG

-186 KELPFIMLMTLS
+186 KELPFILLMTLS

-213 QVGTALGYSPTASF
+213 KVGTALGYSPTASF
-227 FKLVLPTIYSQI
+227 FKLVLPTIFSQI

-291 VVQVAVSAVAVMLFL
+291 VVQVAVSAVAVLLFF
-306 GGEQLVKHVGK
+306 GIERLVTYTGK
-317 RSLSSG
+317 RSLSGG

-328 DAALRACG
+328 DAVLRTCG
-336 FTVMAVYIILICAV
+336 FVIMAFYIILICTV
-350 VYTVVTYS
+350 VYTVVVYS

-373 TLLHWDTAI
+373 TLLHWNTAT
-382 SALASPLINSLLLGV
+382 SALTTPLINTLLLGV
-397 MVSTTSITLVLFT
+397 LVSTTSLVLVLFT

-415 LKPARTFASNAFSA
+415 LKPARVVASNAFSV

-447 WFQQLVFQD
+447 WFQQLVFQN
-456 AVWFHTYIA
+456 AVWFHTYVA
-465 HMVYVVPY
+465 HMVYVLPY

-482 RRLDNRYAMVAQ
+482 RKFDNRYAMVAK

-540 TIPTITTEAVAS
+540 TLPTVTTEAVAS

-567 QAVMPLL
+567 QAVMPLI

-579 WYIPAFAMKKQR
+579 WYMPAVATR
-591 RQMHSEGSLDYVD
+591 RRSRQMLVSDTHSNRSADPVQ
-604 ANTVHKERMANIRTK
+604 
-619 TTRA
+619 

>member
-1 MFTHATLFAR
+1 MFTHITLVAR

-43 GFSTQVFVTLF
+43 AFSTQVFATLF
-54 TLPDVWQMMMLSLFT
+54 GLPDIWQMMWLSLFT
-69 GFGSTLL
+69 GIGSTLL

-112 AIALLFVVSPSGI
+112 AISLLFVVSPSGI
-125 FAAIITRL
+125 FAAVTTRL
-133 NAYLSHVFTSPFTN
+133 NAYFSHAFTTPFV
-147 GTLPINEMASISEMA
+147 NEISEMA

-169 TLLYDDTG
+169 TLLYDSLG

-186 KELPFIMLMTLS
+186 KELPFILLMTLS

-213 QVGTALGYSPTASF
+213 KVGTALGYSPTASF
-227 FKLVLPTIYSQI
+227 FKLVLPTIFSQI

-291 VVQVAVSAVAVMLFL
+291 VVQVAVSAVAVLLFF
-306 GGEQLVKHVGK
+306 GIERLVTYTGK
-317 RSLSSG
+317 RSLSGG

-328 DAALRACG
+328 DAVLRTCG
-336 FTVMAVYIILICAV
+336 FVIMAFYIILICTG
-350 VYTVVTYS
+350 VYTVVVYS

-373 TLLHWDTAI
+373 TLLHWNTAT
-382 SALASPLINSLLLGV
+382 SALTTPLINTLLLGV
-397 MVSTTSITLVLFT
+397 LVSTTSLVLVLFT

-415 LKPARTFASNAFSA
+415 LKPARAVAENAFSV

-447 WFQQLVFQD
+447 WFQQLVFQN
-456 AVWFHTYIA
+456 AVWFHTYVA
-465 HMVYVVPY
+465 HMVYVLPY

-482 RRLDNRYAMVAQ
+482 RKFDNRYAMVAQ

-540 TIPTITTEAVAS
+540 TLPTVTTEAVAS

-567 QAVMPLL
+567 QAVMPLI

-579 WYIPAFAMKKQR
+579 WYMPAVATR
-591 RQMHSEGSLDYVD
+591 RRSRQMLVSDTHSNRSADPVQ
-604 ANTVHKERMANIRTK
+604 
-619 TTRA
+619 

>member
-1 MFTHATLFAR
+1 MFTHITLVAR

-43 GFSTQVFVTLF
+43 AFSTQVFAALF
-54 TLPDVWQMMMLSLFT
+54 DLPDIWQMMWLSLFT
-69 GFGSTLL
+69 GVGSTLL

-112 AIALLFVVSPSGI
+112 AISLLFVVSPSGI
-125 FAAIITRL
+125 FAAVTTRL
-133 NAYLSHVFTSPFTN
+133 NAYFSHAFTTPFV
-147 GTLPINEMASISEMA
+147 NEISEMA

-169 TLLYDDTG
+169 TLLYDSLG

-186 KELPFIMLMTLS
+186 KELPFILLMTLS

-213 QVGTALGYSPTASF
+213 KVGTALGYSPTASF
-227 FKLVLPTIYSQI
+227 FKLVLPTIFSQI

-291 VVQVAVSAVAVMLFL
+291 VVQVAVSAVAVLLFF
-306 GGEQLVKHVGK
+306 GIERLVTYTGK
-317 RSLSSG
+317 RSLSGG

-328 DAALRACG
+328 DAVLRTCG
-336 FTVMAVYIILICAV
+336 FVIMAFYIILICTV
-350 VYTVVTYS
+350 VYTVVVYS
-358 FAKQWHFPLLLPEGL
+358 LAKQWHFPLLLPEGL
-373 TLLHWDTAI
+373 TLLHWNTAT
-382 SALASPLINSLLLGV
+382 SALTTPLINTLLLGV
-397 MVSTTSITLVLFT
+397 LVSTTSLVLVLFT

-415 LKPARTFASNAFSA
+415 LKPARAVAENAFSV

-447 WFQQLVFQD
+447 WFQQLVFQN
-456 AVWFHTYIA
+456 AVWFHTYVA

-482 RRLDNRYAMVAQ
+482 RKFDNRYAMVAK

-540 TIPTITTEAVAS
+540 TLPTVTTEAVAS

-567 QAVMPLL
+567 QAVMPLI

-579 WYIPAFAMKKQR
+579 WYMPAIATR
-591 RQMHSEGSLDYVD
+591 RRSRQMLVSDTHSNRSADPVQ
-604 ANTVHKERMANIRTK
+604 
-619 TTRA
+619 

>member
-1 MFTHATLFAR
+1 MFTHITLVAR

-43 GFSTQVFVTLF
+43 AFSTQVFATLF
-54 TLPDVWQMMMLSLFT
+54 GLPDIWQMMWLSLFT
-69 GFGSTLL
+69 GIGSTLL

-112 AIALLFVVSPSGI
+112 AISLLFVVSPSGI
-125 FAAIITRL
+125 FAAVTTRL
-133 NAYLSHVFTSPFTN
+133 NAYFSHAFTTPFV
-147 GTLPINEMASISEMA
+147 NEVSEMA

-169 TLLYDDTG
+169 TLLYDSLG

-186 KELPFIMLMTLS
+186 KELPFILLMTLS

-213 QVGTALGYSPTASF
+213 KVGTALGYSPTASF
-227 FKLVLPTIYSQI
+227 FKLVLPTIFSQI

-291 VVQVAVSAVAVMLFL
+291 VVQVAVSAVAVLLFF
-306 GGEQLVKHVGK
+306 GIERLVTYTGK
-317 RSLSSG
+317 RSLSGG

-328 DAALRACG
+328 DAVLRTCG
-336 FTVMAVYIILICAV
+336 FVIMAFYIILICTG
-350 VYTVVTYS
+350 VYTVVVYS

-373 TLLHWDTAI
+373 TLLHWNTAT
-382 SALASPLINSLLLGV
+382 SALTTPLINTLLLGV
-397 MVSTTSITLVLFT
+397 LVSTTSLVLVLFT

-415 LKPARTFASNAFSA
+415 LKPARAVAENAFSV

-447 WFQQLVFQD
+447 WFQQLVFQN
-456 AVWFHTYIA
+456 AVWFHTYVA
-465 HMVYVVPY
+465 HMVYVLPY

-482 RRLDNRYAMVAQ
+482 RKFDNRYAMVAK

-540 TIPTITTEAVAS
+540 TLPTVTTEAVAS

-567 QAVMPLL
+567 QAVMPLI

-579 WYIPAFAMKKQR
+579 WYMPAVATR
-591 RQMHSEGSLDYVD
+591 RRSRQMLVSDTHSNRSADPVQ
-604 ANTVHKERMANIRTK
+604 
-619 TTRA
+619 

>member
-1 MFTHATLFAR
+1 MFTHITLVAR

-43 GFSTQVFVTLF
+43 AFSTQVFATLF
-54 TLPDVWQMMMLSLFT
+54 DLPDIWQMMWLSLFT
-69 GFGSTLL
+69 GIGSTLL

-112 AIALLFVVSPSGI
+112 AISLLFVVSPSGI
-125 FAAIITRL
+125 FAAVTTRL
-133 NAYLSHVFTSPFTN
+133 NAYFSHAFTTPFV
-147 GTLPINEMASISEMA
+147 NEISEMA

-169 TLLYDDTG
+169 TLLYDGLG

-186 KELPFIMLMTLS
+186 KELPFILLMTLS

-213 QVGTALGYSPTASF
+213 KVGTALGYSPTASF
-227 FKLVLPTIYSQI
+227 FKLVLPTIFSQI

-291 VVQVAVSAVAVMLFL
+291 VVQVAVSAVAVVLFL
-306 GGEQLVKHVGK
+306 GIERLVAYTGK
-317 RSLSSG
+317 RSLSGG

-328 DAALRACG
+328 DTALRACG

-350 VYTVVTYS
+350 VYTVVVYS

-373 TLLHWDTAI
+373 TLLHWNTAT
-382 SALASPLINSLLLGV
+382 SALTTPLINTLLLGV
-397 MVSTTSITLVLFT
+397 LVSTTSLVLVLFT

-415 LKPARTFASNAFSA
+415 LKPARVVASNAFSV

-447 WFQQLVFQD
+447 WFQQLVFQN

-482 RRLDNRYAMVAQ
+482 RKFDNRYAMVAQ

-519 WALGLAIS
+519 SALGLAIS

-540 TIPTITTEAVAS
+540 TLPTVTTEAVAS

-567 QAVMPLL
+567 QAVMPLI

-579 WYIPAFAMKKQR
+579 WYMPAVATR
-591 RQMHSEGSLDYVD
+591 RRSRQMLVSDTHSNRSADPVQ
-604 ANTVHKERMANIRTK
+604 
-619 TTRA
+619 

>member
-1 MFTHATLFAR
+1 MFTHITLVAR

-35 YFPAIGAN
+35 NFPAIGAN
-43 GFSTQVFVTLF
+43 TFSTQVFATLF
-54 TLPDVWQMMMLSLFT
+54 DLPDIWQMMWLSLFT
-69 GFGSTLL
+69 GVGSTLL

-112 AIALLFVVSPSGI
+112 AISLLFVVSPSGI
-125 FAAIITRL
+125 FAATTTRL
-133 NAYLSHVFTSPFTN
+133 NAYFSHAFTTPFV
-147 GTLPINEMASISEMA
+147 NEISEMA

-169 TLLYDDTG
+169 TLLYDGLG

-186 KELPFIMLMTLS
+186 KELPFILLMTLS

-213 QVGTALGYSPTASF
+213 KVGTALGYSPTASF
-227 FKLVLPTIYSQI
+227 FKLVLPTIFSQI

-291 VVQVAVSAVAVMLFL
+291 VVQVAVSAVAVVLFL
-306 GGEQLVKHVGK
+306 GIERLVAYTGK
-317 RSLSSG
+317 RSLSGG

-328 DAALRACG
+328 DTALRACG

-350 VYTVVTYS
+350 VYTVVVYS

-373 TLLHWDTAI
+373 TLLHWSTAT
-382 SALASPLINSLLLGV
+382 SALTTPLINTLLLGV
-397 MVSTTSITLVLFT
+397 LVSTNSLVLVLFT

-415 LKPARTFASNAFSA
+415 LKPARVVASNAFSV

-447 WFQQLVFQD
+447 WFQQLVFQN
-456 AVWFHTYIA
+456 AVWFHTYVA

-482 RRLDNRYAMVAQ
+482 RKFDNRYAMVAQ

-540 TIPTITTEAVAS
+540 TLPTVTTEAVAS

-567 QAVMPLL
+567 QAVMPLI

-579 WYIPAFAMKKQR
+579 WYMPAIATR
-591 RQMHSEGSLDYVD
+591 RRSRQMLVSDTHSNRSADPVQ
-604 ANTVHKERMANIRTK
+604 
-619 TTRA
+619 

>member
-1 MFTHATLFAR
+1 MFTHITLVAR

-43 GFSTQVFVTLF
+43 AFSTQVFATLF
-54 TLPDVWQMMMLSLFT
+54 GLPDIWQMMWLSLFT
-69 GFGSTLL
+69 GIGSTLL

-112 AIALLFVVSPSGI
+112 AISLVFVVSPSGI
-125 FAAIITRL
+125 FAAVTTRL
-133 NAYLSHVFTSPFTN
+133 NAYFSHAFTTPFV
-147 GTLPINEMASISEMA
+147 NEISEMA

-169 TLLYDDTG
+169 TLLYDGLG

-186 KELPFIMLMTLS
+186 KELPFILLMTLS

-213 QVGTALGYSPTASF
+213 KVGTALGYSPTASF
-227 FKLVLPTIYSQI
+227 FKLVLPTIFSQI

-291 VVQVAVSAVAVMLFL
+291 VVQVAVLAVAVVLFL
-306 GGEQLVKHVGK
+306 GIERLVAYTGK
-317 RSLSSG
+317 RSLSGG

-328 DAALRACG
+328 DTALRACG

-350 VYTVVTYS
+350 VYTVVVYS

-373 TLLHWDTAI
+373 TLLHWSTAT
-382 SALASPLINSLLLGV
+382 SALTTPLINTLLLGV
-397 MVSTTSITLVLFT
+397 LVSTTSLVLVLFT

-415 LKPARTFASNAFSA
+415 LKPARVVASNAFSV

-447 WFQQLVFQD
+447 WFQQLVFQN
-456 AVWFHTYIA
+456 AVWFHTYVA
-465 HMVYVVPY
+465 HMVYVLPY

-482 RRLDNRYAMVAQ
+482 RKFDNRYAMVAQ

-540 TIPTITTEAVAS
+540 TLPTVTTEAVAS

-567 QAVMPLL
+567 QAVMPLI

-579 WYIPAFAMKKQR
+579 WYMPAIATR
-591 RQMHSEGSLDYVD
+591 RRSRQMLVSDTHSNRSADPVQ
-604 ANTVHKERMANIRTK
+604 
-619 TTRA
+619 

>member
-1 MFTHATLFAR
+1 MFTHITLVAR

-35 YFPAIGAN
+35 YFPAIDAN
-43 GFSTQVFVTLF
+43 AFSTQVFATLF
-54 TLPDVWQMMMLSLFT
+54 DLPDIWQMMWLSLFT
-69 GFGSTLL
+69 GVGSTLL

-112 AIALLFVVSPSGI
+112 AISLLFVVSPSGI
-125 FAAIITRL
+125 FAATTTRL
-133 NAYLSHVFTSPFTN
+133 NAYFSHAFTTPFV
-147 GTLPINEMASISEMA
+147 NEISEMA

-169 TLLYDDTG
+169 TLLYDGLG

-186 KELPFIMLMTLS
+186 KELPFILLMTLS

-213 QVGTALGYSPTASF
+213 KVGTALGYSPTASF
-227 FKLVLPTIYSQI
+227 FKLVLPTIFSQI

-291 VVQVAVSAVAVMLFL
+291 VVQVAVSAVAVVLFL
-306 GGEQLVKHVGK
+306 GIERLVAYTGK
-317 RSLSSG
+317 RSLSGG

-328 DAALRACG
+328 DTALRACG

-350 VYTVVTYS
+350 VYTVVVYS

-373 TLLHWDTAI
+373 TLLHWSTAT
-382 SALASPLINSLLLGV
+382 SALTTPLINTLLLGV
-397 MVSTTSITLVLFT
+397 LVSTTSLVLVLFT

-415 LKPARTFASNAFSA
+415 LKPARVVASNAFSV

-447 WFQQLVFQD
+447 WFQQLVFQN

-482 RRLDNRYAMVAQ
+482 RKFDNRYAMVAQ

-540 TIPTITTEAVAS
+540 TLPTVTTEAVAS

-567 QAVMPLL
+567 QAVMPLI

-579 WYIPAFAMKKQR
+579 WYMPAIATR
-591 RQMHSEGSLDYVD
+591 RRSRQMLVSDTHSNRSADSVQ
-604 ANTVHKERMANIRTK
+604 
-619 TTRA
+619 